1 MEFSTLLRREVRSA
15 GRLGLGWIL
24 AFSIGGAILLFAA
37 IGFLLTWR
45 IKARDK
51 TDATT
56 IYQVSES
63 VEDHRRSTFNKR
75 LVKRKYNGSRSLSRL
90 SLSLPPVLPP
100 LPTYNSF
107 TFFGGNNK
115 RGRSSSWIE
124 EDKFHGP
131 RVSRS
136 RRDSLFSR
144 DGWLGRAPTIPT
156 LMTDDDLEKAQEA
169 QEMEQGIHGQKR
181 HSVETLKPSK
191 TAPDLPLQEEY
202 IQISPVRAPS
212 RARVRASVT
221 DTDLRDI
228 LRSTELRLRDGTSRS
243 PSKNSRSSPT
253 KRSPQKISSLRST
266 PRKNSPTKT
275 PHSHR
280 TTSSLDS
287 TNTTGTVRICRVPPS
302 PSKRATIHTI
312 TMDAQS
318 RQVSVGSIGS
328 VADSLL
334 AEAAQELVLPGGLSS
349 PSRLRGRQWEPQ
361 ENAFVPKNDPPKET
375 VKEDSPDRRA
385 SQESEAS
392 SSLSTLY
399 SANESEDKDQ
409 RDPFIEKKAPGGL
422 SSDSRGSLFGSR
434 VSHRRVRNLS
444 ISIPGGQTIFNTQ
457 SRGQGQGQGQFRPS
471 FVSTQAVGGPP
482 ISSYLQPPPERFQ
495 RNDSSHARDR
505 EEIALA
511 FPASNSFTSI
521 LTPSVTT
528 EGDSTLSLGNRMSES
543 PKPEVPERMRPA
555 LQENRHSVVTL
566 PSPSTMT
573 SSPFDEQ
580 DMLSL
585 LMGTGS
591 KRALPEPPR
600 HIAQVDHIMMPK
612 PVSPMP
618 RQEFSQHLRQMSS
631 TANNIYR
638 DELPV
643 DDPSAISTGSP
654 LRRSTS
660 RSKKDMPTLPPPPT
674 VPSMGSLGN
683 SIMELRRMNSMV
695 SSYSGQSLGS
705 STNEPDS
712 PTLPMLN
719 LTSSFSRRHTSPA
732 TPRGSTSG
740 RQNYLNLGSPN
751 KNSSGS
757 VATPMPTRPLPS
769 GRSTRSNLGVEIRED
784 DIEEGKENQEPTP
797 VSSGLR
803 ETRKNVNA
811 NIGRDSRDLS
821 RGSSKSKL
829 GTVSEMIAE
838 SKRESKRKSVESV
851 GLYDKDG
858 FLNNSPDAS
867 GRETKGRCLRM

>member
-1 MEFSTLLRREVRSA
+1 MNSSTLLRREVRGA
-15 GRLGLGWIL
+15 GGLGLGWIL

-45 IKARDK
+45 IKSRDK

-63 VEDHRRSTFNKR
+63 VEDHRRSVFSKR

-156 LMTDDDLEKAQEA
+156 LMTDDDLEKAQET

-202 IQISPVRAPS
+202 IQVSPVRAPS

-243 PSKNSRSSPT
+243 PSKDSRSSPT

-312 TMDAQS
+312 PMDAQS
-318 RQVSVGSIGS
+318 RQVSVRSIGS
-328 VADSLL
+328 AANSLL
-334 AEAAQELVLPGGLSS
+334 AEAAQELILPGGLSS

-361 ENAFVPKNDPPKET
+361 ENAFAPSNDPPKEI
-375 VKEDSPDRRA
+375 VKDDSPDRRA

-409 RDPFIEKKAPGGL
+409 RDPFIERKAPGGL
-422 SSDSRGSLFGSR
+422 SSDSRGSLFGPR
-434 VSHRRVRNLS
+434 MSHRRARNLS

-457 SRGQGQGQGQFRPS
+457 GRGQLRSS

-495 RNDSSHARDR
+495 RDGSLHARDQ
-505 EEIALA
+505 EGIALA

-528 EGDSTLSLGNRMSES
+528 EGDSTLSFGNRMSES
-543 PKPEVPERMRPA
+543 PKPDVPERVRPA
-555 LQENRHSVVTL
+555 LQENRHSVGTM
-566 PSPSTMT
+566 PSPSTVT

-585 LMGTGS
+585 LMGTGP
-591 KRALPEPPR
+591 KRSLPEPPR

-618 RQEFSQHLRQMSS
+618 RQEFSAHLRQMSS
-631 TANNIYR
+631 TANTIYR
-638 DELPV
+638 DELPA

-660 RSKKDMPTLPPPPT
+660 RSKKDMPTLPSPPT

-757 VATPMPTRPLPS
+757 VATPMPNRPLPS
-769 GRSTRSNLGVEIRED
+769 SRSARSNLGVEIRED

-803 ETRKNVNA
+803 ETRKNVNV
-811 NIGRDSRDLS
+811 NVGRDSRDLS
-821 RGSSKSKL
+821 RGSSRSKL
-829 GTVSEMIAE
+829 GTVSELIAD
-838 SKRESKRKSVESV
+838 SKRENRRKSVESV

-858 FLNNSPDAS
+858 FLNRSPDAS